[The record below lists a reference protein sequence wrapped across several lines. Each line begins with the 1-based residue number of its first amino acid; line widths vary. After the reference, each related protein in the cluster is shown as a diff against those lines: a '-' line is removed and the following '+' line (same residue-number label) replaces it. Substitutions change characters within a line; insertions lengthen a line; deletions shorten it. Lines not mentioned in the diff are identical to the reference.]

1 MRTLFEDLS
10 LNQQFENSIQNLQNQ
25 QSSINT
31 TKQIDYN
38 NPDDKTNSFIQV
50 NQSKDF
56 SISQDIPMIGQLQ
69 KSFLHKNQKENLKMS
84 LEGDAPLNSN
94 SVMNS
99 KNYVSKSS
107 IGGFQ
112 NKQIYNV
119 AKSLSQFEDV
129 FNLDQGIKNNNE
141 QQQKIQ
147 ISNSKLDKMGGQ
159 EKIQQIL
166 KCLIIDK
173 KQKSTNSAVNKNL
186 SWNQSFLIS
195 RFLYKMKKM
204 IQGRTLTNLT
214 VSKLNMIGDAC
225 TFNTNSISSLW
236 FQQNNF
242 NDSSYFK
249 FWKIRDFIQFV
260 AVQIPVMEPDSFISL
275 ITSFIF
281 FITSLL
287 LIILTPME
295 IAFEP
300 FYEKNQNFLNI
311 IHFIIYAVLI
321 IEILVCLNTGIYKK
335 GAIIMN
341 RKVILQKYLSTRF
354 LQDFLVMFIITLS
367 FRQYDLGEIRLLLI
381 VRLTNLKQLYEQI
394 EEFYQ
399 LTQNQI
405 AVSQFIK
412 LLSFIIMASHIF
424 GCMFYII
431 GKNNSD
437 QKNWINITGINQLTW
452 FEQYIAS
459 VYWSMVTI
467 CTVGYGDIVP
477 TNARERIF
485 VYFVILISSTITGYA
500 INKVGEIL
508 DQFDIHQRKQQQKQ
522 NIEGQM
528 ILENI
533 SYNLQ
538 CQYKLDVYGKLLK
551 NKEQLKNIFSDQFF
565 DEISLKIEEKTF
577 MPEEIIYT
585 KGDPSD
591 KFYIII
597 EGKIELLPIESQLK
611 QQISP
616 SLIQFL
622 HKGDIFGYEDF
633 ICQNTRKFI
642 AVSKTK
648 TYAGIV
654 SYQQF
659 YDTLKKYQKEY
670 EKFCMIRDNANH
682 QKVLDTPVSMKCLC
696 CNQKDHQIMYCPC
709 IHFTANTKSLINK
722 FKYCKDQKRQE
733 YSNRKGKKLKSTQIF
748 QDLKK
753 AQIKIKQ
760 NTELLK
766 EFKKGIEK
774 KEKDQQDKSSSSCF
788 SENSD
793 TFTSSSNQTAN
804 QQQGE
809 QCTSQ
814 NKINEIKSHTKIQQ
828 EQEQLNQEFI
838 QKSISNADTN
848 SIQNKTFNSINLEE
862 NIIKKSKQLQF
873 IKQKSRDQLKQQQVQ
888 AQMQNSIL
896 INENISIHEPSE
908 GSIYQRQEELD
919 NVEVQFQGKKSNQEI
934 LENNLNCLDLKSF
947 NNFNQIQQEEKI
959 PSSAYFPDLNSKV
972 IKFQEDNQSQNSS
985 KQQQLLTHH
994 RQSVSKHVKRKSEY
1008 FKNKKAIQTIQ
1019 ALQYEIIQNMN
1030 LQISPKIQ
1038 KQDEDLGDQKL
1049 DKFQQLNEFQLVLL
1063 NKRREDMNQRFQQER
1078 QSKLLLEN
1086 SFFIFDSLKSF
1097 KHYFPHNNLSQVL
1110 NSLSQ
1115 YKLKKGI
1122 QQKKLLIKRAFKT
1135 KKIN

>member
-1 MRTLFEDLS
+1 MRTHFEDLS

-25 QSSINT
+25 QSNLNT
-31 TKQIDYN
+31 TKQIDFN
-38 NPDDKTNSFIQV
+38 TPNDKTGSFIQFC
-50 NQSKDF
+50 QSRD
-56 SISQDIPMIGQLQ
+56 INIYQDTPMMGQLQ
-69 KSFLHKNQKENLKMS
+69 KNSLLRNQKENFKMS
-84 LEGDAPLNSN
+84 LKGDAPLNSN
-94 SVMNS
+94 SIINS
-99 KNYVSKSS
+99 KNYISKSS
-107 IGGFQ
+107 NGGFQ
-112 NKQIYNV
+112 NKQVYNV
-119 AKSLSQFEDV
+119 AKSLHQFEEGQ
-129 FNLDQGIKNNNE
+129 NLDEGMANNNE
-141 QQQKIQ
+141 QQKKQ
-147 ISNSKLDKMGGQ
+147 ISNLKLDKMGGQ

-166 KCLIIDK
+166 KCLIVDK
-173 KQKSTNSAVNKNL
+173 KKSTNSAINKNL

-214 VSKLNMIGDAC
+214 VNKLNMIGDVC
-225 TFNTNSISSLW
+225 TINTNLISSLW
-236 FQQNNF
+236 LQQNSL

-249 FWKIRDFIQFV
+249 FWKITDFLQIV
-260 AVQIPVMEPDSFISL
+260 AIQIPVIEPDSFISL

-281 FITSLL
+281 FLSTLL

-300 FYEKNQNFLNI
+300 FYEQNQNFLNI
-311 IHFIIYAVLI
+311 VHLFIYAVFIL
-321 IEILVCLNTGIYKK
+321 EILVCLNTGIYKK

-354 LQDFLVMFIITLS
+354 IKDFLIIFLITMS
-367 FRQYDLGEIRLLLI
+367 FRQYNLGEIRLLLI
-381 VRLTNLKQLYEQI
+381 ARLTNLKQLYEQI

-424 GCMFYII
+424 GCMQYFFKYYSIKCIYFRFYII
-431 GKNNSD
+431 GKNNTD
-437 QKNWINITGINQLTW
+437 QQNWINITGINQLLW

-459 VYWSMVTI
+459 IYWSMVTI

-477 TNARERIF
+477 TNA
-485 VYFVILISSTITGYA
+485 
-500 INKVGEIL
+500 K
-508 DQFDIHQRKQQQKQ
+508 
-522 NIEGQM
+522 GQM

-670 EKFCMIRDNANH
+670 EIFCMIRDNANH
-682 QKVLDTPVSMKCLC
+682 QKVFDSPVSMKCLC
-696 CNQKDHQIMYCPC
+696 CNQNGHQIIYCPC

-722 FKYCKDQKRQE
+722 FKFCKDQRRQE
-733 YSNRKGKKLKSTQIF
+733 YSKRKGKKLKSTQFF
-748 QDLKK
+748 QELKE
-753 AQIKIKQ
+753 AQIKIQQ

-766 EFKKGIEK
+766 EFKKGIGK
-774 KEKDQQDKSSSSCF
+774 KEKDQQDKSSSSWF

-793 TFTSSSNQTAN
+793 TFTSQSNLTVN
-804 QQQGE
+804 QNQGE

-814 NKINEIKSHTKIQQ
+814 KNINDIKSHNRILQ
-828 EQEQLNQEFI
+828 EQEQLNQDYI
-838 QKSISNADTN
+838 QKSLSNADTN

-862 NIIKKSKQLQF
+862 NIIKKQKQFQM
-873 IKQKSRDQLKQQQVQ
+873 IKQKSRDLLKQQVQ
-888 AQMQNSIL
+888 AQIQNSIL

-908 GSIYQRQEELD
+908 GSIYQRQEE
-919 NVEVQFQGKKSNQEI
+919 QGNIEGQLQEI

-947 NNFNQIQQEEKI
+947 NNFNQIQFEEKP
-959 PSSAYFPDLNSKV
+959 PSSTYIADQNNKV
-972 IKFQEDNQSQNSS
+972 IKFQEDSQSQNSS
-985 KQQQLLTHH
+985 KQQQLLAHH
-994 RQSVSKHVKRKSEY
+994 RQSVQKHVKRKSEY
-1008 FKNKKAIQTIQ
+1008 SKNKKAIQTIQ

-1038 KQDEDLGDQKL
+1038 KQEEDLGDQKL
-1049 DKFQQLNEFQLVLL
+1049 DKYQQLNEYQLVLL

-1078 QSKLLLEN
+1078 QSKLFLDH
-1086 SFFIFDSLKSF
+1086 SFFNFDSLKSF

-1110 NSLSQ
+1110 YSLSQ

-1122 QQKKLLIKRAFKT
+1122 QQKKLLIKKAFKT
-1135 KKIN
+1135 KKII